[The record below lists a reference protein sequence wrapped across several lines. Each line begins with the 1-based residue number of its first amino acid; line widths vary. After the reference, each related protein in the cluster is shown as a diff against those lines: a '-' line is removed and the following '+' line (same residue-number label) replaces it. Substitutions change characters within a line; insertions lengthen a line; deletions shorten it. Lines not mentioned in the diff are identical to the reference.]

1 MQGEPETSLVANQI
15 VCSPH
20 HSQHEVSLKLSRGNQ
35 ALCSATDSKVFLGQS
50 HPPTPKPPPPPTQ
63 GTYPEK
69 PVQPVLPTTRGW
81 SGPSG
86 DHGAGKSWVYIK
98 NVCFKKGQTS
108 ENYLGC
114 LFFLR
119 V

>member
-50 HPPTPKPPPPPTQ
+50 HPPTPKPPPPPPREPTLKSQ
-63 GTYPEK
+63 SSPCC
-69 PVQPVLPTTRGW
+69 LPR
-81 SGPSG
+81 
-86 DHGAGKSWVYIK
+86 GAGL
-98 NVCFKKGQTS
+98 GQVEIMVQAS
-108 ENYLGC
+108 LGC
-114 LFFLR
+114 ILKMFALKKAKRLKIIWAAFFF
-119 V
+119 